1 MYPSIENSTT
11 GIAITEGP
19 VPTGVMGASNENMLE
34 DMEGMLDSG
43 ILCQGCNSTLA
54 TCDV

>member
-1 MYPSIENSTT
+1 LTT
-11 GIAITEGP
+11 EFISVPEGP
-19 VPTGVMGASNENMLE
+19 VPTEVMGASNENMLE